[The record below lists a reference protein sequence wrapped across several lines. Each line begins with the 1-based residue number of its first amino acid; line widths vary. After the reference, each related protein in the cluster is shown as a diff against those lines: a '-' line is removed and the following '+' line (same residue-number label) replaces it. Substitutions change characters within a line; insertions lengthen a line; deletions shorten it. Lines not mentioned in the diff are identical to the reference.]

1 MSGLRAFSTVVT
13 WSFYTGEQ
21 LKIDGAGN
29 SAPSRRRVSGLV
41 RAGAWTTTARGGGVS
56 GHWGTQQTSH
66 TPHALHPSSRHPF
79 VGDSWPVFLSVVL
92 VLASCVLYI
101 WFYIWLIDLSR
112 LEDIKKLEMCCNDG
126 QKDRLGRVSGCFS
139 TIHLDWC
146 LFIDMDS
153 DGFTDSGQMDVRS
166 YMLANSYSPIQP
178 VFASRGT
185 LGNWNEVW
193 KFSYCQNELI
203 YFIWT
208 IFSLSHLDFSSP
220 NV

>member
-1 MSGLRAFSTVVT
+1 MEQGTVHPAVEECRGWFGRGLGQPLPGEGELVD
-13 WSFYTGEQ
+13 TGGHNRHHTHHTLCTPQ
-21 LKIDGAGN
+21 AGIHLYVIHD
-29 SAPSRRRVSGLV
+29 PSVC
-41 RAGAWTTTARGGGVS
+41 
-56 GHWGTQQTSH
+56 
-66 TPHALHPSSRHPF
+66 PY
-79 VGDSWPVFLSVVL
+79 VL
-92 VLASCVLYI
+92 TLASCVLYI

-208 IFSLSHLDFSSP
+208 IFSFSHLDFSSP